1 MSFQL
6 LLFTL
11 SSLGQPSWSEFPIR
25 TCCPP
30 PKLLAIQDLHNSRQR
45 QDKAGQVMTQLLS
58 IDFSIKF
65 EKLLN
70 CLLDLPGTMASGQ
83 ATTPMSSATETSTTS
98 AACPT
103 RTSCPTLM
111 GSVGRTSPTSTPTT
125 LSPRSRSPS

>member
-1 MSFQL
+1 MYRRYPIKWSIKAQKKYSKTPKSLKLCRVAPSLPTHHNRMSFQL

-65 EKLLN
+65 E
-70 CLLDLPGTMASGQ
+70 
-83 ATTPMSSATETSTTS
+83 
-98 AACPT
+98 
-103 RTSCPTLM
+103 
-111 GSVGRTSPTSTPTT
+111 
-125 LSPRSRSPS
+125 